1 MIRRSLAAATVLAVV
16 TAGLAGTSSAASA
29 AAPAPAP
36 IDVNPC
42 FLEGGIALSNNG
54 ATAYL
59 GCSTG
64 GLARVNLATGVVPE
78 PKGMEI
84 FAGLA
89 VVGDSLYANS
99 GMSLVKIF
107 ASGDSSVVRTFPP
120 MNFPVAFAASPDS
133 KYLVVGVITNYLS
146 LVNTTGSVIGRVNLA
161 GTPMKIATYSQG
173 GTDYAWVI
181 VNVAGA
187 YKLQKVNLSLKSV
200 VGSATDLSGQGIF
213 DLVMAPN
220 GDFAYLTQDDGKVLR
235 ISTATDAITTV
246 VTIHT
251 ASPVSVAFT
260 PDSGWA
266 YVLGTHSGTND
277 PEVNRI
283 NTSNDALALLPN
295 KYNGVAAGI
304 AVAPTGDK
312 FYVSSNGQ
320 QNLLYTTAIAIPAVT
335 GITPARV
342 SHLGGDSITITGRNL
357 DSLQSLT
364 VGGKECP
371 VATSNSTR
379 IVCTVPAGPVDNS
392 GSVDVIVKTSDGRT
406 VVSGM
411 LDYVLDIGPA
421 TGVDAFTSASA
432 ALIYFVGS
440 SLKTAYLKGYQ
451 ISVQTMRPNG
461 SGTPWTIVKTIAGSA
476 TATTLSRA
484 ALGVDAG
491 DVVRFRVNVLATT
504 GGMSLV
510 SATSPWRQMTDTV
523 ATPTNFSA
531 AYNTKTDYLTM
542 RWDEPRSEALGGRNS
557 HGYEFQYMWP
567 GSNKWTVLGDPLRGG
582 TTSAVFS
589 LENVPK
595 GTFKVRIRAISW
607 PEKYL
612 SDWTA
617 EAAIR
622 K

>member
-16 TAGLAGTSSAASA
+16 TAGFVGTGSAVSAAG
-29 AAPAPAP
+29 PAP
-36 IDVNPC
+36 IDLGQC
-42 FLEGGIALSNNG
+42 FLEGGMALSSNG

-89 VVGDSLYANS
+89 VVGDSLYATS
-99 GMSLVKIF
+99 GMSLVKIS
-107 ASGDSSVVRTFPP
+107 ASGDSSIVRTFPP
-120 MNFPVAFAASPDS
+120 MNFPGAIAASPDS

-146 LVNTTGSVIGRVNLA
+146 LVNATGSVIGRVNLA
-161 GTPMKIATYSQG
+161 GMPLKVATYSQG
-173 GTDYAWVI
+173 DADYAWVI
-181 VNVAGA
+181 VNVEGA
-187 YKLQKVNLSLKSV
+187 YKLQKVNLSRKSV
-200 VGSATDLSGQGIF
+200 EGSATALSGQGIF

-220 GDFAYLTQDDGKVLR
+220 GDFAYITQDDGKVLR

-246 VTIHT
+246 ATIRT
-251 ASPVSVAFT
+251 ASPASVAFT

-283 NTSNDALALLPN
+283 NTSNGALVLLPN
-295 KYNGVAAGI
+295 KYNGFAAGI

-312 FYVSSNGQ
+312 FYVSSNGE

-335 GITPARV
+335 GLTPARV
-342 SHLGGDSITITGRNL
+342 SLFGGDSITITGRNL

-364 VGGKECP
+364 VGGKDCP
-371 VATSNSTR
+371 VASSSSNK
-379 IVCTVPAGPVDNS
+379 IVCTVPAGPVDKS

-411 LDYVLDIGPA
+411 LSYVLDIDAPSQ
-421 TGVDAFTSASA
+421 VDAFTSAKS
-432 ALIYFVGS
+432 ALIYFGGS
-440 SLKTAYLKGYQ
+440 SLKSAYFKGYQ
-451 ISVQTMRPNG
+451 ISMQSRIGNG
-461 SGTPWTIVKTIAGSA
+461 VMTPWDRVKMTSSTA
-476 TATTLSRA
+476 TALTLTRTE
-484 ALGVDAG
+484 LGVAAG
-491 DVVRFRVNVLATT
+491 DYVRFRVNTVAKSGDL
-504 GGMSLV
+504 
-510 SATSPWRQMTDTV
+510 SAFSAASPWRQMTDTV
-523 ATPTNFSA
+523 ATPTGFTASYDA
-531 AYNTKTDYLTM
+531 KADYLTM
-542 RWDEPRSEALGGRNS
+542 RWDEPRGEVVGGSNV

-567 GSNKWTVLGDPLRGG
+567 GTSAWVLLGDPLRGG
-582 TTSAVFS
+582 TTTAVFS
-589 LENVPK
+589 LSNVPK
-595 GTFKVRIRAISW
+595 GTLKVRIRAISW

>member
-1 MIRRSLAAATVLAVV
+1 MIRRSLAAAAVLAVV
-16 TAGLAGTSSAASA
+16 TAGLVGTSSAASA
-29 AAPAPAP
+29 AAPAP

-42 FLEGGIALSNNG
+42 FLEGGMALSNNG

-64 GLARVNLATGVVPE
+64 GLARVNLATGVVTP
-78 PKGMEI
+78 PVGMEMT
-84 FAGLA
+84 AGLA
-89 VVGDSLYANS
+89 AVGESAYSIS
-99 GMSLVKIF
+99 GMSLVKIS
-107 ASGDSSVVRTFPP
+107 ATGGTSVVRTFPP
-120 MNFPVAFAASPDS
+120 MNFPLAIAASPDS
-133 KYLVVGVITNYLS
+133 KYLVVGVQASTNYLS
-146 LVNTTGSVIGRVNLA
+146 LVNATGSVIGRVNLA
-161 GTPMKIATYSQG
+161 GMPMKVATFSQG

-181 VNVAGA
+181 VNVEGA
-187 YKLQKVNLSLKSV
+187 YKLQKVNLSLKLV
-200 VGSATDLSGQGIF
+200 DGFATALSGQGIF

-220 GDFAYLTQDDGKVLR
+220 GDFAYLTQDDGKVMR
-235 ISTATDAITTV
+235 ISTATDAITAV
-246 VTIHT
+246 VTIRT

-283 NTSNDALALLPN
+283 NTANGALTLLPN
-295 KYNGVAAGI
+295 KYNGFAAGI
-304 AVAPTGDK
+304 AVAPTGEK
-312 FYVSSNGQ
+312 FYVSSGGE

-342 SHLGGDSITITGRNL
+342 SLFGGDSITITGRNL

-379 IVCTVPAGPVDNS
+379 IVCTVPAGPVDKS
-392 GSVDVIVKTSDGRT
+392 GSVDVIVKTNDGRT

-440 SLKTAYLKGYQ
+440 SLKTAYLEGYQ

-476 TATTLSRA
+476 TATTLTRA

-531 AYNTKTDYLTM
+531 AYDAKTDYLTM

-567 GSNKWTVLGDPLRGG
+567 GSNTWTALGDPLRGG
-582 TTSAVFS
+582 TTSSVFS
-589 LENVPK
+589 LVNVPK

>member
-1 MIRRSLAAATVLAVV
+1 MIRRSLAAAAVLAVV
-16 TAGLAGTSSAASA
+16 TTGLVGTSSAVSA
-29 AAPAPAP
+29 AAPAP
-36 IDVNPC
+36 INLGMC
-42 FLEGGIALSNNG
+42 FPEGSMVLAENG
-54 ATAYL
+54 ATAFL

-64 GLARVNLATGVVPE
+64 GVARVNLSKGSTATVGLEMPT
-78 PKGMEI
+78 
-84 FAGLA
+84 GLA
-89 VVGDSLYANS
+89 TAGNSAYATL
-99 GMSLVKIF
+99 GMSHALLKIPPSGAATTANNF
-107 ASGDSSVVRTFPP
+107 APSGWPGAV
-120 MNFPVAFAASPDS
+120 AASPDGS
-133 KYLVVGVITNYLS
+133 YAVVAVQEDLNYLA
-146 LVNTTGSVIGRVNLA
+146 LVKATGTPVKIFLTGSVTKVV
-161 GTPMKIATYSQG
+161 TYRQLN
-173 GTDYAWVI
+173 TDYALAI
-181 VNVAGA
+181 LDVAGV
-187 YKLQKVNLSLKSV
+187 YKLQKVNLSAKAIDGFPTPLS
-200 VGSATDLSGQGIF
+200 GAYPTDLA
-213 DLVMAPN
+213 MAPN
-220 GDFAYLTQDDGKVLR
+220 GDFAYLTRNDGKVQR

-246 VTIHT
+246 ATLPT
-251 ASPVSVAFT
+251 NSPRAISFT

-266 YVLGTHSGTND
+266 YILGGDSVSYA
-277 PEVNRI
+277 PEVHRI
-283 NTSNDALALLPN
+283 NTSNGA
-295 KYNGVAAGI
+295 VASVPGSYGDMATGI

-312 FYVSSNGQ
+312 FYVAAAGE
-320 QNLLYTTAIAIPAVT
+320 QNLVYTTAIAIPAVT
-335 GITPARV
+335 GIAPARV

-357 DSLQSLT
+357 DSLQSVT
-364 VGGKECP
+364 IGNKDCP
-371 VATSNSTR
+371 VTTSNSTK
-379 IVCTVPAGPVDNS
+379 IVCTVPAGPVDKS
-392 GSVDVIVKTSDGRT
+392 GSVDVIVKTNDGRT

-411 LDYVLDIGPA
+411 LDYVLEIGPA
-421 TGVDAFTSASA
+421 TGADAFTSASA

-440 SLKTAYLKGYQ
+440 NLKTAYLKGYQ
-451 ISVQTMRPNG
+451 ISMQTMRPNG
-461 SGTPWTIVKTIAGSA
+461 SGTPWTIVKTSSGSA

-504 GGMSLV
+504 GGMSRA
-510 SATSPWRQMTDTV
+510 SDSSPWRQMTDTV

-531 AYNTKTDYLTM
+531 AYDAKTDYLTM
-542 RWDEPRSEALGGRNS
+542 RWDEPRGEVLGGRNA

>member
-1 MIRRSLAAATVLAVV
+1 MIRRSLAAAAVLAVV
-16 TAGLAGTSSAASA
+16 TTGLVGTSSAVSA
-29 AAPAPAP
+29 AGPVP
-36 IDVNPC
+36 IDLGMC
-42 FLEGGIALSNNG
+42 FPEGGMVLAENG
-54 ATAYL
+54 ATAFI

-64 GLARVNLATGVVPE
+64 GVARVNLSKGSTATVGLEMPTDVAT
-78 PKGMEI
+78 
-84 FAGLA
+84 AGNSA
-89 VVGDSLYANS
+89 YATL
-99 GMSLVKIF
+99 GMSHALLKIPPSGAATTANNF
-107 ASGDSSVVRTFPP
+107 APSGWPGAV
-120 MNFPVAFAASPDS
+120 AASPDGS
-133 KYLVVGVITNYLS
+133 YAVVSVQEDRNYLA
-146 LVNTTGSVIGRVNLA
+146 LVKAT
-161 GTPMKIATYSQG
+161 GTPAKVFLTGTATKIATYSQG
-173 GTDYAWVI
+173 DTDYALAI
-181 VNVAGA
+181 LDVAGV
-187 YKLQKVNLSLKSV
+187 YKLQKVNLSLK
-200 VGSATDLSGQGIF
+200 ATDGSPKVIPGSPRTNLA
-213 DLVMAPN
+213 MAPN
-220 GDFAYLTQDDGKVLR
+220 GDFAYFAQEDGKIIRFNV
-235 ISTATDAITTV
+235 STETLTTV
-246 VTIHT
+246 ATIPSNIPR
-251 ASPVSVAFT
+251 AIAFT

-266 YVLGTHSGTND
+266 YILGDDPTSFA
-277 PEVNRI
+277 PEVHRI
-283 NTSNDALALLPN
+283 NTSNGAVALVPGSYGDLAT
-295 KYNGVAAGI
+295 GI

-312 FYVSSNGQ
+312 FYVAGAGQ
-320 QNLLYTTAIAIPAVT
+320 QNLLFTTAIAIPAVT
-335 GITPARV
+335 GIAPARV

-357 DSLQSLT
+357 DALQSVT
-364 VGGKECP
+364 IGNKDCP
-371 VATSNSTR
+371 VATSNSTK
-379 IVCTVPAGPVDNS
+379 IVCTVPAGPVDKS
-392 GSVDVIVKTSDGRT
+392 GSVDVIVKTNDGRT

-411 LDYVLDIGPA
+411 LDYVLEIGPA

-504 GGMSLV
+504 GGMSRA
-510 SATSPWRQMTDTV
+510 SDSSPWRQMTDTV

-531 AYNTKTDYLTM
+531 SYDAKTDYLTM
-542 RWDEPRSEALGGRNS
+542 RWDEPRGEALGGRNA

>member
-1 MIRRSLAAATVLAVV
+1 MIRRSIAAAAVLAVV
-16 TAGLAGTSSAASA
+16 TAGLAGTSSAVSA
-29 AAPAPAP
+29 AAPAP
-36 IDVNPC
+36 IDLGIC
-42 FLEGGIALSNNG
+42 FPEGGLVISNDG

-78 PKGMEI
+78 PKVMEN

-89 VVGDSLYANS
+89 VVGDSLYATS
-99 GMSLVKIF
+99 GMSLVKIS

-120 MNFPVAFAASPDS
+120 MNFPSAIAASPDS

-161 GTPMKIATYSQG
+161 GTPMKVATYSQG

-181 VNVAGA
+181 VNIEGA

-200 VGSATDLSGQGIF
+200 VGSATALSGQGIF

-235 ISTATDAITTV
+235 ISTATDAMTTV
-246 VTIHT
+246 VTIRT

-266 YVLGTHSGTND
+266 YVLGTHSGTYA

-283 NTSNDALALLPN
+283 NTANGAISLLPN
-295 KYNGVAAGI
+295 KFDGSAAGI

-312 FYVSSNGQ
+312 FYVSSSGE

-342 SHLGGDSITITGRNL
+342 SLFGGDSITITGRNL
-357 DSLQSLT
+357 DSLQSVT

-371 VATSNSTR
+371 VDLSTYRR
-379 IVCTVPAGPVDNS
+379 IVCTVPAGPVDKS
-392 GSVDVIVKTSDGRT
+392 GPVDVIVKTNDGRT

-421 TGVDAFTSASA
+421 SGVDAFTSASA
-432 ALIYFVGS
+432 ALIYFGGS
-440 SLKTAYLKGYQ
+440 SLKSAYFKGYR
-451 ISVQTMRPNG
+451 ISMQSLTGAGVA
-461 SGTPWTIVKTIAGSA
+461 TPWGTVKTTSSTA
-476 TATTLSRA
+476 TALTLTRTE
-484 ALGVDAG
+484 LGVAAG
-491 DVVRFRVNVLATT
+491 DYVRFRVNTVAKSGDLSA
-504 GGMSLV
+504 V
-510 SATSPWRQMTDTV
+510 SAASPWRQMTDNV

-531 AYNTKTDYLTM
+531 AYDAKTDYLTM
-542 RWDEPRSEALGGRNS
+542 RWDEPRGEVLGGSNV

-567 GSNKWTVLGDPLRGG
+567 GSNTWTVLGDPLRGG
-582 TTSAVFS
+582 TTSSVFS
-589 LENVPK
+589 LVNVPK